1 MFSKTMKIIKKIN
14 LKSGSGVYSIGDK
27 FEYEGKIL
35 EVNDCTTCLDC
46 YFNDKSAKECVK
58 FPCFSISP
66 ARNVMY
72 KLVEH

>member
-1 MFSKTMKIIKKIN
+1 MKIIKQIN

-46 YFNDKSAKECVK
+46 YFDDKSTEECAK
-58 FPCFSISP
+58 FPCFSIPP

-72 KLVEH
+72 KLVEY

>member
-1 MFSKTMKIIKKIN
+1 MKIIKKIN

-46 YFNDKSAKECVK
+46 YFDDKSTEECVK